1 MLAEQGERRVT
12 TIAITGVGGLLGRR
26 LVEALEGRADV
37 GRIIGIDW
45 ELPEGLTASK
55 LTPRRLDVRDPELT
69 GAFEGVD
76 VVVHL
81 AFQHDPLHDEAHM
94 RSINVDGTRAV
105 LDAAQRAGVDH
116 LVHTSSVLAYGA
128 RADNDVPLTED
139 SPLRGI
145 PGFSYAEHTREVEEH
160 LAAHL
165 EADAAERGP
174 TISVLRLGV
183 LLGPGVDTVITRS
196 FEAPRLPAVK
206 GHRPPLQFLHPDDAV
221 SAIVHALDHRLHGAY
236 NVAAEGWLSFD
247 EVAAIVGRGVVEV
260 PEEVAYSTLARLWS
274 LGIGE
279 QPPGMLALFVHP
291 WVVSSSKLIATGWR
305 PHYTNRD
312 AVASMAAE
320 HAGYVSV
327 LGVRTRWA
335 TLRRLAAGSAAV
347 LALATWR
354 LVATVRRRRAAR
366 AWAADEVADDGQL
379 PR

>member
-1 MLAEQGERRVT
+1 MT